1 MMTHFNY
8 IGVRRFV
15 TSSFWSI
22 HKVSVYNFLYGFML
36 RRKTFKLK
44 RRKFTLVRL
53 DKRKKIKKTAKGKTK
68 IFVLFGVRDLIY
80 VFSTMQTGKWMIF
93 QQPDEVKNH
102 EFFYFL
108 CIHKYIK

>member
-1 MMTHFNY
+1 
-8 IGVRRFV
+8 
-15 TSSFWSI
+15 
-22 HKVSVYNFLYGFML
+22 ML

-53 DKRKKIKKTAKGKTK
+53 DKRKKIKKTVKGKTK
-68 IFVLFGVRDLIY
+68 IFVLFGARDLIY

-93 QQPDEVKNH
+93 QQLDKVKNH

-108 CIHKYIK
+108 CIHKYIE

>member
-1 MMTHFNY
+1 MHPLKDTQVAKVMGNRIKYILMMTHFNY
-8 IGVRRFV
+8 VGVRRFV
-15 TSSFWSI
+15 TSLFWSI

-68 IFVLFGVRDLIY
+68 IFVLFGARI
-80 VFSTMQTGKWMIF
+80 
-93 QQPDEVKNH
+93 
-102 EFFYFL
+102 
-108 CIHKYIK
+108 